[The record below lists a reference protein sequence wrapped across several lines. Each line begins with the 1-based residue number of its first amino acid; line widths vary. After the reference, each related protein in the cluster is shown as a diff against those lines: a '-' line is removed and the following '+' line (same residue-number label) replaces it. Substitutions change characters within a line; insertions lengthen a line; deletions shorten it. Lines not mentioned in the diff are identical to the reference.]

1 MTPINK
7 LLDLRENVK
16 FWQYKFDTS
25 YPHNAKEM
33 LDKLNIAKQ
42 HLKNHKQKYFPEL
55 LDQPKRDYVP
65 YQMLAD
71 KFEVFENYLND

>member
-7 LLDLRENVK
+7 LWDLRENVK

-33 LDKLNIAKQ
+33 LDKLTIAKQ
-42 HLKNHKQKYFPEL
+42 HLKNHKLKYFPEL
-55 LDQPKRDYVP
+55 LDQPKRDYIP
-65 YQMLAD
+65 YKMLAD